1 MPTKKLNKAYLM
13 EQIKHECGVAMVRLL
28 KPLSYYKEKYGTW
41 MYGLNKLYLMMEKQ
55 HNRGQEAAGLAAL
68 KLQAEPGDEYMFRE
82 RAQGNT
88 AIQEIFASVHSKFSN
103 FSSEELAD
111 ADFAGKNIPF
121 AGEIYMGHLRYSTT
135 GKRGLSYVHPFLRRN
150 NWRAK
155 NLCLCA
161 NFNMTNVQEIFD
173 HIAVKGQHPR
183 MLSDTYLL
191 LEQLGH
197 RLDREAERCFVAA
210 ESQGLTDRHIT
221 EYIENNINV
230 ANILKESAPV
240 WDGGYVVC
248 GITGSGET
256 FVLRDPW
263 GIRPAFYYMSDEV
276 FALASERP
284 VLQTSFGLEAE
295 DIVEL
300 QPGQAIMT
308 NRKGEMRIEQIL
320 PAQKLAACSF
330 ERVYFSRGSDIDIY
344 KERKE
349 MGRRLVPSI
358 LKAINNE
365 VDNTVFSYIPNT
377 AEAAYYGLYQG
388 FEEYLNQQKTHEI
401 TELLKNPAYSSE
413 ASRVALE
420 KRIAEVL
427 ARHIRAEKVA
437 WKDIKMRTFI
447 AEGNSRNDLAAHVY
461 DITYGCVVPNVDN
474 LVVIDDSIVRGTT
487 LRESILRI
495 LDRLHPKRIVIVSS
509 SPQVRYPD
517 YYGIDMAN
525 MNEFIA
531 FRAAIALHEERGT
544 MNLLTD
550 IYRRCKAQEDL
561 PKEQVQN
568 YIRELYEP
576 FTELEINAKM
586 VELLRPAGVDTEI
599 HMVYLSIEDLHK
611 ACPNSPG
618 DWYFSGH
625 FPTPGGNKCVNAAF
639 IRYMEG
645 HQAALLSPV
654 VT

>member
-1 MPTKKLNKAYLM
+1 MK
-13 EQIKHECGVAMVRLL
+13 QIKHECGVAMVRLL

-221 EYIENNINV
+221 EYIESNINV
-230 ANILKESAPV
+230 SNILKESAPV

-263 GIRPAFYYMSDEV
+263 GIRPAFYYKSDDV

-295 DIVEL
+295 DVVEL

-413 ASRVALE
+413 ASKVALE

-461 DITYGCVVPNVDN
+461 DITYGSVVPNVDN

-561 PKEQVQN
+561 PKEKVKN

-645 HQAALLSPV
+645 HQAALLSQ
-654 VT
+654 